1 MYDIESHHM
10 KEQICCHP
18 LKNLQRVITLNASCI
33 NNNQE
38 GDESTMSKTTKQ
50 FQTEVQQLLDLV
62 IHSLYSNKDIFLR
75 ELISNA
81 SDAIDKI
88 RFESHSDESLLEAN
102 SDWKI
107 KLIPDKDAGTLTIR
121 DNGIGMNSAEVEENI
136 GTIARSG
143 TKAFMQSLKDASA
156 TDNPELIGQ
165 FGVGFYASFMV
176 ADRVVLETRKAGA
189 VEAGCRWES
198 TGDGS
203 YTIEECSRELRGTEI
218 TLHLKEEFK
227 QYLDEWKIRS
237 IVKKYSDYI
246 QYPVVMDVTRSE
258 TPKGVDG
265 EEIEG
270 AGTIEKTEEQTLN
283 SMKAIWTRPKSEVTD
298 EEYKEFYKHVS
309 HDYDDPFRTIHFSAE
324 GTSEF
329 KALLYLPAKKP
340 FDMFMNDRKKGLQLY
355 VKRVFISDKCEEL
368 IPDYLRFVKGVV
380 DSSDLPLN
388 VSREILQEDV
398 QIKRIQ
404 KSLVGKVLSTLAEV
418 KEKEYDEYAAFWKEF
433 GQVIKEGMHFDY
445 ANKEKLQD
453 LVLFESTS
461 TAAGAFVSLKEYV
474 GRMPEGQ
481 KEIYFITGSS
491 RETLEQ
497 SPHLEAF
504 RAKNYEVLFLT
515 DPVDEWVVQSL
526 HEYDE
531 KQLKAVDRGDISL
544 DSEEEK
550 QEKEKK
556 REEAQKE
563 FSDLVS
569 LIKERL
575 KEKVKEVRFSNR
587 LTDSACCLVADE
599 YGMNANMERIMKAM
613 NQTVPESKR
622 ILELNPDHALL
633 KAMAAI
639 HQKDA
644 AASALADYADLLYD
658 QALLTEGSSIKD
670 PLRFTKLV
678 SDLMVKAAQ

>member
-1 MYDIESHHM
+1 
-10 KEQICCHP
+10 
-18 LKNLQRVITLNASCI
+18 
-33 NNNQE
+33 
-38 GDESTMSKTTKQ
+38 MSKITKP

-75 ELISNA
+75 ELISNS
-81 SDAIDKI
+81 SDAIDKV
-88 RFESHSDESLLEAN
+88 RFEAHSDETLLEGN

-107 KLIPDKDAGTLTIR
+107 KLIPNKEAGTLVIQ
-121 DNGIGMNSAEVEENI
+121 DNGIGMNMAEVEENI

-143 TKAFMQSLKDASA
+143 TKAFMQSLKEKADSS
-156 TDNPELIGQ
+156 NPELIGQ

-176 ADRVVLETRKAGA
+176 ADRVILETRKGGSATD
-189 VEAGCRWES
+189 GCRWES

-203 YTIEECSRELRGTEI
+203 YTVEECSRELRGTEI

-227 QYLDEWKIRS
+227 TYLDEWKIRS

-265 EEIEG
+265 EVIEG

-283 SMKAIWTRPKSEVTD
+283 SMKAIWTRAKSDVTE
-298 EEYKEFYKHVS
+298 EEYTEFYKHVS
-309 HDYDDPFRTIHFSAE
+309 HDYDAPFRTIHFSAE

-355 VKRVFISDKCEEL
+355 VRRVFISDKCEEL

-404 KSLVGKVLSTLAEV
+404 KSLVGKILSTLSEV
-418 KEKEYDEYAAFWKEF
+418 KDQKFDEYVTFWKEF
-433 GQVIKEGMHFDY
+433 GQVIKEGLHFDY
-445 ANKEKLQD
+445 ANKEKLQE
-453 LVLFESTS
+453 LILFESTS
-461 TAAGAFVSLKEYV
+461 TEAGSFVSLKEYV

-481 KEIYFITGSS
+481 KDIYYITGAN

-504 RAKNYEVLFLT
+504 RAKGYEVLFLT

-526 HEYDE
+526 TEYEE
-531 KQLKAVDRGDISL
+531 KHLKAVDRGDISL
-544 DSEEEK
+544 DNDEEK
-550 QEKEKK
+550 KEKEKK

-563 FSDLVS
+563 FSDLIS
-569 LIKERL
+569 LMSDRL
-575 KEKVKEVRFSNR
+575 KDKVKEVRFSNR
-587 LTDSACCLVADE
+587 LTESACCLVADE

-622 ILELNPDHALL
+622 ILELNPDHAIL

-644 AASALADYADLLYD
+644 SAASLTDYADLLYD
-658 QALLTEGSSIKD
+658 QALLTEGSTIKD
-670 PLRFTKLV
+670 PLRFTRLV

>member
-1 MYDIESHHM
+1 
-10 KEQICCHP
+10 
-18 LKNLQRVITLNASCI
+18 
-33 NNNQE
+33 
-38 GDESTMSKTTKQ
+38 MSKTTKQ

-75 ELISNA
+75 ELISNS

-88 RFESHSDESLLEAN
+88 RFEAHSDESLLEAN
-102 SDWKI
+102 SEWKI
-107 KLIPDKDAGTLTIR
+107 KIVTDKTAGTLIIR
-121 DNGIGMNSAEVEENI
+121 DNGIGMSMAEVEENI

-143 TKAFMQSLKDASA
+143 TKAFMQSLKDKAAS
-156 TDNPELIGQ
+156 DNPELIGQ

-176 ADRVVLETRKAGA
+176 ADLVTLETRKAGA
-189 VEAGCRWES
+189 LDSGCRWES

-203 YTIEECSRELRGTEI
+203 YTVEECTRELRGTEI

-246 QYPVVMDVTRSE
+246 QYPVTMDITRTE

-265 EEIEG
+265 KEIEG
-270 AGTIEKTEEQTLN
+270 AGTIDKTEEQTLN
-283 SMKAIWTRPKSEVTD
+283 SMKAIWARPKSEVTE
-298 EEYKEFYKHVS
+298 EEYTEFYKHVS
-309 HDYDDPFRTIHFSAE
+309 HDYDAPFRTIHFSAE

-388 VSREILQEDV
+388 VSREVLQEDV
-398 QIKRIQ
+398 LIKRIQ
-404 KSLVGKVLSTLAEV
+404 KSLVGKVLSTLAEI
-418 KEKEYDEYAAFWKEF
+418 KEKSPDEYVTFWKEF

-445 ANKEKLQD
+445 ANKEKLQE
-453 LVLFESTS
+453 LMLFESTA
-461 TAAGAFVSLKEYV
+461 TEAGSFASLNEYV
-474 GRMPEGQ
+474 ERMQESQ
-481 KEIYFITGSS
+481 KDIYYITGAS

-504 RAKNYEVLFLT
+504 RAKNFEVLFLT

-526 HEYDE
+526 NEYKE
-531 KQLKAVDRGDISL
+531 KALKAVDRGDISL
-544 DSEEEK
+544 DSEEEQK
-550 QEKEKK
+550 KKEKK
-556 REEAQKE
+556 REKAQKE
-563 FSDLVS
+563 FSDLIS
-569 LIKERL
+569 LISDRL

-587 LTDSACCLVADE
+587 LTDSACCLVADD

-613 NQTVPESKR
+613 NQAVPESKR
-622 ILELNPDHALL
+622 ILELNPDHAIL
-633 KAMAAI
+633 KTMASI
-639 HQKDA
+639 HKKDN
-644 AASALADYADLLYD
+644 SAPTLTDYADLLYD
-658 QALLTEGSSIKD
+658 QALLTEGSIIKD

>member
-1 MYDIESHHM
+1 
-10 KEQICCHP
+10 
-18 LKNLQRVITLNASCI
+18 
-33 NNNQE
+33 
-38 GDESTMSKTTKQ
+38 MSKTTKQ

-81 SDAIDKI
+81 SDAIDKVS
-88 RFESHSDESLLEAN
+88 FESHSNEALLEGD

-107 KLIPDKDAGTLTIR
+107 KLIPNKEAGTLIIR
-121 DNGIGMNSAEVEENI
+121 DNGIGMSIAEVEENI

-143 TKAFMQSLKDASA
+143 TKAFMQNLKDKAAS
-156 TDNPELIGQ
+156 DSPELIGQ

-176 ADRVVLETRKAGA
+176 SDSVTLETRKAGTTA
-189 VEAGCRWES
+189 DLGCRWES

-203 YTIEECSRELRGTEI
+203 YTVEDCHREKHGTEI

-246 QYPVVMDVTRSE
+246 QYPVVMDITRTE

-270 AGTIEKTEEQTLN
+270 AGTIDKTEEQTLN
-283 SMKAIWTRPKSEVTD
+283 SMKAIWTRPKSEVTE
-298 EEYKEFYKHVS
+298 EEYTEFYKHVS
-309 HDYDDPFRTIHFSAE
+309 HDYDAPFRTIHFSAE
-324 GTSEF
+324 GASEF
-329 KALLYLPAKKP
+329 KALLYLPGKKP
-340 FDMFMNDRKKGLQLY
+340 FDMMMSDRKKGLQLY
-355 VKRVFISDKCEEL
+355 VRRVFISDKCEEL

-404 KSLVGKVLSTLAEV
+404 KSLVGKILSTLAEV
-418 KEKEYDEYAAFWKEF
+418 KDKSFDEYVKFWKEF

-445 ANKEKLQD
+445 ANKEKLQE
-453 LVLFESTS
+453 LMLFESTS
-461 TAAGAFVSLKEYV
+461 TEAGSFATLKQYV
-474 GRMPEGQ
+474 ERMPEGQ
-481 KEIYFITGSS
+481 KEIYYITGSS

-497 SPHLEAF
+497 SPHLEMF

-526 HEYDE
+526 TDYNE
-531 KQLKAVDRGDISL
+531 KSLKAVDRGDISL
-544 DSEEEK
+544 DSEEEQK
-550 QEKEKK
+550 EKEKK

-563 FSDLVS
+563 FSDLIS
-569 LIKERL
+569 LISDRL
-575 KEKVKEVRFSNR
+575 KDKVKEVRFSNR
-587 LTDSACCLVADE
+587 LTDSACCLVADQ

-613 NQTVPESKR
+613 NQTVPDSKR
-622 ILELNPDHALL
+622 ILELNPDHAIL
-633 KAMAAI
+633 KTMAAI
-639 HQKDA
+639 HQKDG
-644 AASALADYADLLYD
+644 SAPALTDYADLLYD
-658 QALLTEGSSIKD
+658 QALLTEGSTIKD

>member
-1 MYDIESHHM
+1 MYRDWPVFNDPVFYILPLENPAPYDYVTGIQISSH
-10 KEQICCHP
+10 
-18 LKNLQRVITLNASCI
+18 
-33 NNNQE
+33 E
-38 GDESTMSKTTKQ
+38 GEATVMSKTTKQ

-81 SDAIDKI
+81 SDAIDKV
-88 RFESHSDESLLEAN
+88 RFESHSDEALLEGN

-107 KLIPDKDAGTLTIR
+107 KLIPDKDAGTLVIR
-121 DNGIGMNSAEVEENI
+121 DNGIGMNMAEVEENI

-143 TKAFMQSLKDASA
+143 TKAFMQSLKEKASS
-156 TDNPELIGQ
+156 DNPELIGQ

-176 ADRVVLETRKAGA
+176 ADRVTMETRKGGA
-189 VEAGCRWES
+189 VTGGCRWES

-203 YTIEECSRELRGTEI
+203 YTIEECSRDLRGTEI

-283 SMKAIWTRPKSEVTD
+283 SMKAIWARAKSDVTE
-298 EEYKEFYKHVS
+298 EEYTEFYKHVS
-309 HDYDDPFRTIHFSAE
+309 HDYDAPFRTIHFSAE
-324 GTSEF
+324 GASEF

-355 VKRVFISDKCEEL
+355 VRRVFISDKCEEL

-388 VSREILQEDV
+388 VSREVLQEDV
-398 QIKRIQ
+398 KIKRIQ
-404 KSLVGKVLSTLAEV
+404 KSLVGKILSTLSEV
-418 KEKEYDEYAAFWKEF
+418 KEQNFDDYVTFWKEF

-445 ANKEKLQD
+445 ANKEKLQE
-453 LVLFESTS
+453 LILFESTS
-461 TAAGAFVSLKEYV
+461 TEAGSFVSLKDYAA
-474 GRMPEGQ
+474 RMPEAQ
-481 KEIYFITGSS
+481 KDIYYITGAS

-504 RAKNYEVLFLT
+504 RAKGYEVLFLT
-515 DPVDEWVVQSL
+515 NPVDEWVVQSL
-526 HEYDE
+526 TEYAE

-550 QEKEKK
+550 LKKEKK
-556 REEAQKE
+556 REEAKKE
-563 FSDLVS
+563 FSDLIS
-569 LIKERL
+569 LMSDRL
-575 KEKVKEVRFSNR
+575 KDKVKEVRFSNR

-613 NQTVPESKR
+613 NQAVPESKR
-622 ILELNPDHALL
+622 ILELNPDHAIL
-633 KAMAAI
+633 KAMASI
-639 HQKDA
+639 QQKDA
-644 AASALADYADLLYD
+644 SAAALADYADLLYD
-658 QALLTEGSSIKD
+658 QALLTEGSTIKD

>member
-1 MYDIESHHM
+1 MLYDYVNLIQIPSFL
-10 KEQICCHP
+10 KETHQ
-18 LKNLQRVITLNASCI
+18 
-33 NNNQE
+33 
-38 GDESTMSKTTKQ
+38 TMSKTTKQ

-81 SDAIDKI
+81 SDAIDKV
-88 RFESHSDESLLEAN
+88 RFESHSDETLLEGN

-107 KLIPDKDAGTLTIR
+107 KLIPDKEAGTLVIR
-121 DNGIGMNSAEVEENI
+121 DNGIGMNMAEVEENI

-143 TKAFMQSLKDASA
+143 TKAFMQSLKEKAA
-156 TDNPELIGQ
+156 AGDNPELIGQ

-176 ADRVVLETRKAGA
+176 ADRVTMETRKGGS
-189 VEAGCRWES
+189 VSDGCRWES
-198 TGDGS
+198 SGDGS
-203 YTIEECSRELRGTEI
+203 YTVEECTREQRGTEI

-258 TPKGVDG
+258 PVKDADG
-265 EEIEG
+265 KEIEG
-270 AGTIEKTEEQTLN
+270 AGTIDKTEEQTLN
-283 SMKAIWTRPKSEVTD
+283 SMKAIWTRAKSDVTE
-298 EEYKEFYKHVS
+298 EEYTEFYKHVS
-309 HDYDDPFRTIHFSAE
+309 HDYDAPFRTIHFSAE
-324 GTSEF
+324 GASEF
-329 KALLYLPAKKP
+329 KAILYLPAKKP

-355 VKRVFISDKCEEL
+355 VRRVFISDKCEEL

-404 KSLVGKVLSTLAEV
+404 KSLVGKILSTLSEV
-418 KEKEYDEYAAFWKEF
+418 KEQNFDQYVTFWKEF

-445 ANKEKLQD
+445 ANKEKLQE

-461 TAAGAFVSLKEYV
+461 TEAGSFVSLKEYV

-481 KEIYFITGSS
+481 KDIYYIAGAS

-504 RAKNYEVLFLT
+504 RAKGFEVLFLT

-526 HEYDE
+526 TEYNE
-531 KQLKAVDRGDISL
+531 KALKAVDRGDISL

-550 QEKEKK
+550 QVKEKK

-563 FSDLVS
+563 FSDLIS
-569 LIKERL
+569 LMSDRL
-575 KEKVKEVRFSNR
+575 KDKVKEVRFSNR

-599 YGMNANMERIMKAM
+599 FGMNANMERIMKAM
-613 NQTVPESKR
+613 NQAVPDSKR
-622 ILELNPDHALL
+622 ILELNPDHAIL
-633 KAMAAI
+633 KAMASI

-644 AASALADYADLLYD
+644 KAPALADYADLLYD
-658 QALLTEGSSIKD
+658 QALLTEGSTIKD

-678 SDLMVKAAQ
+678 SELMVKAAQ

>member
-1 MYDIESHHM
+1 
-10 KEQICCHP
+10 
-18 LKNLQRVITLNASCI
+18 
-33 NNNQE
+33 
-38 GDESTMSKTTKQ
+38 MSKTTKQ

-62 IHSLYSNKDIFLR
+62 IHSLYSNRDIFLR

-81 SDAIDKI
+81 SDAIDKV
-88 RFESHSDESLLEAN
+88 RFKAHSDESLLESN

-107 KLIPDKDAGTLTIR
+107 KIIPDKNAGTLTIR
-121 DNGIGMNSAEVEENI
+121 DNGIGMSMAEVEENI

-143 TKAFMQSLKDASA
+143 TKAFMQALKEKAAS
-156 TDNPELIGQ
+156 DNPEMIGQ

-176 ADRVVLETRKAGA
+176 ADRVTLYTRAAGSI
-189 VEAGCRWES
+189 ESGCCWES
-198 TGDGS
+198 TGDGT
-203 YTIEECSRELRGTEI
+203 YTIEGCSREQRGTEI

-258 TPKGVDG
+258 TPKGVNG

-283 SMKAIWTRPKSEVTD
+283 SMKAIWTRAKSDVTE
-298 EEYKEFYKHVS
+298 EEYTEFYKHVS
-309 HDYDDPFRTIHFSAE
+309 HDYDAPFRTIHFSAE
-324 GTSEF
+324 GASEF

-355 VKRVFISDKCEEL
+355 VRRVFISDKCEEL

-404 KSLVGKVLSTLAEV
+404 KGLVSKVLSTLAEV
-418 KEKEYDEYAAFWKEF
+418 KEKSFDEYVAFWKEF
-433 GQVIKEGMHFDY
+433 GQVVKEGIHFDY

-453 LVLFESTS
+453 LVLFESTQ
-461 TAAGAFVSLKEYV
+461 TEAGAFVSLKEYV

-481 KEIYFITGSS
+481 KEIYYITGTS

-504 RAKNYEVLFLT
+504 RAKGFEVLFLT
-515 DPVDEWVVQSL
+515 DPVDEWVVQAL
-526 HEYDE
+526 TEYEE
-531 KQLKAVDRGDISL
+531 KPLKAVDRGDISL

-550 QEKEKK
+550 KEKDKK

-563 FSDLVS
+563 FSDLIS
-569 LIKERL
+569 FMSDHL
-575 KEKVKEVRFSNR
+575 KDKVKEVRFSNR

-613 NQTVPESKR
+613 NQAVPESKR
-622 ILELNPDHALL
+622 VLELNPDHPIL
-633 KAMAAI
+633 KAMAGI
-639 HQKDA
+639 HQQDK
-644 AASALADYADLLYD
+644 SAPALSDYADLLYD
-658 QALLTEGSSIKD
+658 QALLTEGTPIKD
-670 PLRFTKLV
+670 PLRFTRMI
-678 SDLMVKAAQ
+678 SDLMVKAVAK